1 MPLASLC
8 YPSYHHAGRG
18 CIMKATVSFAIPS
31 LTLYPSEDDISPL
44 YGSPFVGSVF
54 LGLPSQCMGLYACLI
69 VWPVPGAPSS
79 PIQVSESVSPL
90 RSLKTIS
97 V

>member
-1 MPLASLC
+1 MPRASLC

-54 LGLPSQCMGLYACLI
+54 LGVAFPVHGFICMSNRLAWAG
-69 VWPVPGAPSS
+69 GS
-79 PIQVSESVSPL
+79 
-90 RSLKTIS
+90 K
-97 V
+97 